1 MTYTE
6 KGMPVFRKLG
16 PRATFT
22 NVCETTGCM
31 GYDISFD
38 KRRPD
43 WVILNWFDEKEM
55 YRSRPIRI
63 NELVDFLN
71 AQMIERGYIKK
82 EIEP

>member
-1 MTYTE
+1 
-6 KGMPVFRKLG
+6 
-16 PRATFT
+16 
-22 NVCETTGCM
+22 M